1 MLLEE
6 TERKLLDSRPDE
18 TRADGLNELFERHK
32 DRIYSIA
39 LRYSGDA
46 AAAQDIAQDAFLKL
60 YASIGTF
67 RGESAF
73 ETWLFRLVVNCCFDY
88 RRKTKRLA
96 PLVEGVMDLMR
107 SPAASALDQVMRDEM
122 SGQVKTAVDTL
133 PPEQRMIIV
142 LRYTEG
148 LSYDQI
154 AEVMG
159 CSTGTIASRLNRV
172 HKVLERR
179 LRRLA
184 GNRFGSKGG
193 ALG

>member
-6 TERKLLDSRPDE
+6 TQPRTVEFASHD
-18 TRADGLNELFERHK
+18 TRAEGVHELFERHK

-39 LRYSGDA
+39 LRYSGDPV
-46 AAAQDIAQDAFLKL
+46 AAQDIAQDTFLKL
-60 YASIGTF
+60 FANLDSF

-73 ETWLFRLVVNCCFDY
+73 ETWLFRVVVNSCFDY
-88 RRKTKRLA
+88 RRKTKHLA
-96 PLVEGVMDLMR
+96 PLVEGVLDLLR

-122 SGQVKTAVDTL
+122 SGQVKSAVDTL

-148 LSYDQI
+148 LSYDRI

-159 CSTGTIASRLNRV
+159 CSVGTIASRLNRT

-179 LRRLA
+179 LKRLA
-184 GNRFGSKGG
+184 GNRFGIKGG

>member
-6 TERKLLDSRPDE
+6 TEPQVLEFAPQES
-18 TRADGLNELFERHK
+18 RADGIHELFERHK

-39 LRYSGDA
+39 LRYSGDPV
-46 AAAQDIAQDAFLKL
+46 AAQDIAQDTFLKL
-60 YASIGTF
+60 FANLNSF

-73 ETWLFRLVVNCCFDY
+73 ETWLFRLVVNSCFDH
-88 RRKTKRLA
+88 RRKTKHLA
-96 PLVEGVMDLMR
+96 PLVEGVLDLLR

-122 SGQVKTAVDTL
+122 SGQVKQAVDTL
-133 PPEQRMIIV
+133 PPAQRMIIV

-148 LSYDQI
+148 LPYDRI
-154 AEVMG
+154 AEIMG
-159 CSTGTIASRLNRV
+159 CSVGTIASRLNRT

-184 GNRFGSKGG
+184 GNRIRNKGE

>member
-6 TERKLLDSRPDE
+6 TEPQVLEFAPQES
-18 TRADGLNELFERHK
+18 RADGIHELFERHK

-39 LRYSGDA
+39 LRYSGDPV
-46 AAAQDIAQDAFLKL
+46 AAQDIAQDTFLKL
-60 YASIGTF
+60 FANLKSF

-73 ETWLFRLVVNCCFDY
+73 ETWLFRLVVNSCFDH
-88 RRKTKRLA
+88 RRKTKHLA
-96 PLVEGVMDLMR
+96 PLVEGVLDLLR

-122 SGQVKTAVDTL
+122 SGQVKQAVDTL
-133 PPEQRMIIV
+133 PPAQRMIIV

-148 LSYDQI
+148 LPYDRI
-154 AEVMG
+154 AEIMG
-159 CSTGTIASRLNRV
+159 CSVGTIASRLNRT

-184 GNRFGSKGG
+184 GNRIRNKGE